1 MLFKFFIFHFFGKY
15 KRNIETTF
23 RTMLWQLSA
32 HISNQIFFLLFNRYL
47 LTFTEIDSFMILF
60 FSLGKII
67 NIESVIS
74 LEYDK
79 INFAL
84 SYTFLIFLK
93 LSVEFIA

>member
-1 MLFKFFIFHFFGKY
+1 MLFKFFIFHFLV
-15 KRNIETTF
+15 NINVIL
-23 RTMLWQLSA
+23 RQLSNYVVATFA

-84 SYTFLIFLK
+84 SYTFLIF
-93 LSVEFIA
+93 EIIC